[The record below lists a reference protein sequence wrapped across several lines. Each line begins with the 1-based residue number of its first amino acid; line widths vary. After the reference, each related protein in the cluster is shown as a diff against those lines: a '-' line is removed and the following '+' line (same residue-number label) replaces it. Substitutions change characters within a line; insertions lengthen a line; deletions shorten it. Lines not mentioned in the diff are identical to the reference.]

1 MNELLITAALI
12 CAGVLYYKFV
22 FVPDHQIKN
31 ELKQADPPKD
41 TNDAQGDD
49 YCLIASA
56 IGKCRTEQQF
66 EKCLKS
72 MKIFQEKYGNT
83 FTGQQDVSIL
93 LGLYE
98 KRQERVMLVC

>member
-1 MNELLITAALI
+1 MEGILLTAACLLA
-12 CAGVLYYKFV
+12 CVLYYKIV
-22 FVPDHQIKN
+22 FLPDNEIKH

-56 IGKCRTEQQF
+56 ISKCQTEQQF
-66 EKCLKS
+66 ERCLQS
-72 MKIFQEKYGNT
+72 MKIFQQKYGNT

-98 KRQERVMLVC
+98 KKQERVMQLC